1 MSDPL
6 EALRLPIPSL
16 DPDPAFTT
24 RLRARL
30 ERALALPPGVVM
42 TETSATTRPATAY
55 RHADVGYAWLSV
67 PDLDRALAFY
77 ETVLSWTVTA
87 GGDSQ
92 GRQVTGRSPHLGLH
106 GGAARGTLHCS
117 YAVEDIEAAIER
129 VRAAGGRAGEPS
141 RAPYGLMAGCT
152 DDQGTVF
159 ALYQPPDGVG
169 SDPPATGG
177 HGDLVYTTFEV
188 VDSARARAFYGA
200 VLGWRF
206 TPGGVEDG
214 WQVEGVMAGL
224 QGGHPRA
231 TTLPMWRVDD
241 LGAALEQ
248 VRAAGGEAGEPQTR
262 SYGLEALCADDQGTR
277 FYLGQL

>member
-30 ERALALPPGVVM
+30 ERALTLPPGVVM

-159 ALYQPPDGVG
+159 ALYQPPGGVG
-169 SDPPATGG
+169 SEPPATGG

-241 LGAALEQ
+241 LGAALGQ
-248 VRAAGGEAGEPQTR
+248 VRAAGGEAGEPQAR